1 VSGFR
6 YNARVL
12 AEHLAERLGGWSR
25 PRPRVEEAVPF
36 LLGELTRSPELRIQ
50 KGYLCRMLSAGEE
63 GYADEGIV
71 PLTHFLDGGSP
82 DAVAAT
88 IEVDE
93 TGRMVPTVYLRRGG
107 EVAEHPLEPHPL
119 HQYEGEAYAA
129 ELASLLA

>member
-1 VSGFR
+1 MNGFR

-12 AEHLAERLGGWSR
+12 AEHLAERLGGWAR
-25 PRPRVEEAVPF
+25 PRPHVHDAVPF

-50 KGYLCRMLSAGEE
+50 KGYLCRMLSAGED
-63 GYADEGIV
+63 GYCDEGIV

-93 TGRMVPTVYLRRGG
+93 AGRMIPTVYVRTSG
-107 EVAEHPLEPHPL
+107 EVAEHQLEPHPL
-119 HQYEGEAYAA
+119 HEYLGEPYAR
-129 ELASLLA
+129 ELGSLLA